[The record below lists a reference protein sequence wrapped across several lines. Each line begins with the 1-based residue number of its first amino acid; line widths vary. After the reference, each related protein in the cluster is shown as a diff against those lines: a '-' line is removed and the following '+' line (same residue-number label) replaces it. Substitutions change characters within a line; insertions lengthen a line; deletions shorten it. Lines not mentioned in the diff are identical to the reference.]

1 MDLNESDF
9 DIEELKTVLNSGENQ
24 KFYVYSIL
32 ETKFKEFLESMIQKK
47 SD

>member
-24 KFYVYSIL
+24 KFYVYS
-32 ETKFKEFLESMIQKK
+32 KNFWKGMIQKK
-47 SD
+47 